1 MANLWVF
8 RSLNL
13 NMFVSAAD
21 FGEARQH
28 FKILL
33 FNHIQNTPSPL
44 LDELIEISCLG
55 SDGTFDD
62 LNSHI
67 EFTEIWLRELGV
79 PMDIINIGV

>member
-21 FGEARQH
+21 FIEAKQH
-28 FKILL
+28 FKYLL
-33 FNHIQNTPSPL
+33 FEHIKDTPTPL
-44 LDELIEISCLG
+44 LDELIEISCLA

-67 EFTEIWLRELGV
+67 EFTEIWLKELGI
-79 PMDIINIGV
+79 PMDIINVGV